1 MNAKAEIEKRDIE
14 EIQFEEVDSKN
25 LQQIEEVITPGW
37 GTKECC
43 H

>member
-1 MNAKAEIEKRDIE
+1 MKSKEELRKVDIE
-14 EIQFEEVDSKN
+14 EIRFENIDIDS

-37 GTKECC
+37 GPKECC

>member
-1 MNAKAEIEKRDIE
+1 MKSKEELRKVDIE
-14 EIQFEEVDSKN
+14 EIRFENIDIDS